1 MCLKMNAIARDQF
14 KNDHFKE
21 AAIAGPYAHE
31 IVYSCADYIIKP
43 RLSYRRI
50 FNSLSDQQRQPQM
63 SRSGYLIEKFG
74 ILGQFK
80 PWMLLTS
87 ADIARLELASA
98 YRHDTTPQLPAGTN
112 FVTDRIGDFLAS
124 DGTVIQS
131 ESNHL
136 INLVIVAT
144 GPTCL
149 CGVTHII
156 AWNAPFSSM
165 AESIMWRLSGVTL
178 FIPFVIVALQ
188 CLHYIVKRISLSIHS
203 QILSIDPIPNSPARW
218 LSKYWERLLDSK
230 GFEWTTMI
238 LFYIL
243 GILALCIY
251 ILARVF
257 LIVECFVSLT
267 YVPYTVFT
275 VPNWS
280 SYFPHIG

>member
-1 MCLKMNAIARDQF
+1 MNAIARDQF
-14 KNDHFKE
+14 KNDRFKD
-21 AAIAGPYAHE
+21 AAIAGPYTHE
-31 IVYSCADYIIKP
+31 IIYSCADYIIKP

-50 FNSLSDQQRQPQM
+50 FNSLSDQQRQPEM
-63 SRSGYLIEKFG
+63 SSLIERFG

-124 DGTVIQS
+124 DGTVAQS

-136 INLVIVAT
+136 INLLIVAT

-149 CGVTHII
+149 CGVSHIF
-156 AWNAPFSSM
+156 AWNAPFSTM

-178 FIPFVIVALQ
+178 FIPFVIVAFQ
-188 CLHYIVKRISLSIHS
+188 CLYYIVKQISLSIRS
-203 QILSIDPIPNSPARW
+203 KILSIDPIW

-230 GFEWTTMI
+230 GFEWTTI
-238 LFYIL
+238 PFYFL
-243 GILALCIY
+243 GILALCLY

>member
-1 MCLKMNAIARDQF
+1 MNAIARDQF
-14 KNDHFKE
+14 KNDRFKE
-21 AAIAGPYAHE
+21 AAIAGPYTNE

-43 RLSYRRI
+43 RLSYRRF

-63 SRSGYLIEKFG
+63 SRSGYLIERFG

-136 INLVIVAT
+136 ISLLIVAT

-165 AESIMWRLSGVTL
+165 AQSTMWRLSGVTL

-188 CLHYIVKRISLSIHS
+188 CLHSIVKRISPWILR
-203 QILSIDPIPNSPARW
+203 QILSNHPIPNSLVTWISTYRKRVFY
-218 LSKYWERLLDSK
+218 SDKVDRVM
-230 GFEWTTMI
+230 GI
-238 LFYIL
+238 LFYIFTFFA
-243 GILALCIY
+243 ILAFCLY